1 MGMRERLPVLC
12 LMWIDA
18 WALEKRDTLYWM
30 EYAATLKKYINVVV
44 HEGASDLH
52 FSAGAH
58 PTVRVAG
65 SLTPMLKE
73 DVLKPEDTLGFL
85 HVMLKPEQEK
95 HFLESQE
102 VDFAFE
108 TDDGYRFRGNAFYQR
123 GSVSIALRLIPKVIR
138 TVAELN
144 LPEVLT
150 SFARRSQ
157 GFFLVVGPVG
167 QGKTTTLAAL
177 IELINTERMEHIVT
191 IEDPI
196 EYIFEPKQSLIDQ
209 REVRIDT
216 KDFATALTSAFRQ
229 DIDVLLVG
237 EMRDPETTAAAVT
250 AAETGHLVFSTLH
263 TNNAAQTIDR
273 IIDIFPSGQ
282 QDQIRL
288 QLAASLAGIF
298 SQRLVPRVSGGLI
311 PVCELL
317 VNNKAVGNLIRE
329 KRTHEIP
336 TVIETGMQDGMID
349 MNRSLAEL
357 VARGEITTETAYQY
371 SLNPNVLDKLL

>member
-1 MGMRERLPVLC
+1 MAM
-12 LMWIDA
+12 D
-18 WALEKRDTLYWM
+18 
-30 EYAATLKKYINVVV
+30 YAATLKKYINIVQN
-44 HEGASDLH
+44 EGASDLH
-52 FSAGAH
+52 FSTGAH
-58 PTVRVAG
+58 PTIRVSG
-65 SLTPMLKE
+65 SLSPMLKE
-73 DVLKPEDTLGFL
+73 PVLSHEDTAGFAHTL
-85 HVMLKPEQEK
+85 LTPEQEK
-95 HFLESQE
+95 HFLASQE
-102 VDFAFE
+102 IDFAYE
-108 TDDGYRFRGNAFYQR
+108 TEEGTRFRGNAYFQR
-123 GSVSIALRLIPKVIR
+123 GSISIALRLIPKQIR
-138 TVAELN
+138 TIGELN
-144 LPEVLT
+144 LPDVLT
-150 SFARRSQ
+150 SFARRAQ

-167 QGKTTTLAAL
+167 QGKTTTLASL

-196 EYIFEPKQSLIDQ
+196 EYIFEPKQSLVDQ

-216 KDFATALTSAFRQ
+216 KDFATALTSAFRE

-263 TNNAAQTIDR
+263 TNNASQTIDR
-273 IIDIFPSGQ
+273 IIDIFPAGQ

-288 QLAASLAGIF
+288 QLASSLAGIF

-311 PVCELL
+311 PAYELL
-317 VNNKAVGNLIRE
+317 INTKAVGNLIRE

-336 TVIETGMQDGMID
+336 TVIETGMQEGMID

-357 VARGEITTETAYQY
+357 VARGEITAESAYQY

>member
-1 MGMRERLPVLC
+1 M
-12 LMWIDA
+12 D
-18 WALEKRDTLYWM
+18 
-30 EYAATLKKYINVVV
+30 YATTLKKYINVVTN
-44 HEGASDLH
+44 EGASDLH
-52 FSAGAH
+52 FSTGAH
-58 PTVRVAG
+58 PTIRVAG

-73 DVLKPEDTLGFL
+73 AVLTPEDTLGFL
-85 HVMLKPEQEK
+85 HALLTPEQEK
-95 HFLESQE
+95 RFLAQQE
-102 VDFAFE
+102 IDFAYE
-108 TDDGYRFRGNAFYQR
+108 SEDKMRFRGNAYFQR

-144 LPEVLT
+144 LPEVLMT
-150 SFARRSQ
+150 FARRAQ

-167 QGKTTTLAAL
+167 QGKTTTLASL
-177 IELINTERMEHIVT
+177 IELINVERMEHIVT

-196 EYIFEPKQSLIDQ
+196 EYVFEPKQSLIDQ

-216 KDFATALTSAFRQ
+216 KDFTTALTSAFRQ

-237 EMRDPETTAAAVT
+237 EMRDPETTAAAVS

-273 IIDIFPSGQ
+273 IIDIFPGAQ

-288 QLAASLAGIF
+288 QLASSLAGIF

-311 PVCELL
+311 PAYELL
-317 VNNKAVGNLIRE
+317 VNTKAVGNLIRE
-329 KRTHEIP
+329 KRTHEIN

>member
-1 MGMRERLPVLC
+1 M
-12 LMWIDA
+12 D
-18 WALEKRDTLYWM
+18 
-30 EYAATLKKYINVVV
+30 YAAQLKKYINVVV

-65 SLTPMLKE
+65 SLAPMLKE
-73 DVLKPEDTLGFL
+73 DVLTPEDTRGYVHALL
-85 HVMLKPEQEK
+85 SADQEK
-95 HFLESQE
+95 RFLANQE
-102 VDFAFE
+102 IDFAYE
-108 TDDGYRFRGNAFYQR
+108 AEDGIRFRGNAFFQK
-123 GSVSIALRLIPKVIR
+123 GAVSIALRLIPKSIR
-138 TVAELN
+138 TLAELN
-144 LPEVLT
+144 VPDIVA

-177 IELINTERMEHIVT
+177 LELINTERMEHIVT

-209 REVRIDT
+209 REVHIDT
-216 KDFATALTSAFRQ
+216 KDFTTALTAAFRQ

-237 EMRDPETTAAAVT
+237 EMRDADTMAAAVT

-273 IIDIFPSGQ
+273 IIDIFPAGQ

-288 QLAASLAGIF
+288 QLAASLVGIF
-298 SQRLVPRVSGGLI
+298 SQRLVPRISGGLI
-311 PVCELL
+311 PACELL
-317 VNNKAVGNLIRE
+317 INTKAVSNLIRE
-329 KRTHEIP
+329 KRTHEIN
-336 TVIETGMQDGMID
+336 TVIETSSTEGMID
-349 MNRSLAEL
+349 MNRALAEL